1 MKCKKLVLE
10 RRKKKKKKERT
21 KKKRIGHWPSLHL
34 LVCTE
39 KQTTT
44 PQQRSVAMSFFLFEL
59 LDEFVCSGER
69 GERNRGPFQH
79 DVKSSVQKP

>member
-1 MKCKKLVLE
+1 MQKVSAG
-10 RRKKKKKKERT
+10 KKKKKEKKERT

-44 PQQRSVAMSFFLFEL
+44 PQQRSVAMSFF
-59 LDEFVCSGER
+59 V
-69 GERNRGPFQH
+69 
-79 DVKSSVQKP
+79 SS